1 MSEFQYYEWQAVDRP
16 LTNDEVRQVGRLS
29 SHMDVVTSTHAV
41 VTYQWGDFKH
51 DPAEVM
57 LRYFDAM
64 LYSANWGTRRL
75 MFRFPQGSVDA
86 EQVSAYWVD
95 DWMTLREQDGYHVL
109 DIDIGGEPGDW
120 GEEPESLGA
129 LLPLRQQIIEGD
141 YRALYLA
148 WLAAAQAGEGVVEEQ
163 CEPPVPPG
171 LRELN
176 SSLQT
181 FVDGFLEIDPW
192 LLQVA
197 ARDSEPLQRVAD
209 EALAGALAQLPPEEA
224 RAYLL
229 RVLRNEP
236 QVRRDLRKRLTAM
249 TGAPGAPP
257 QGRRS
262 VAQLLAEA
270 QRLRQAKRRR
280 QEKAAER
287 ERRQELDELA
297 GRKDAVWREVESLVE
312 RRQARAYREAVALL
326 KRLRE
331 LAVYRNEL
339 PEFTARLDE
348 IRYRYGRLRSFIEQ
362 LDRAGLGAA

>member
-1 MSEFQYYEWQAVDRP
+1 M
-16 LTNDEVRQVGRLS
+16 
-29 SHMDVVTSTHAV
+29 
-41 VTYQWGDFKH
+41 
-51 DPAEVM
+51 
-57 LRYFDAM
+57 
-64 LYSANWGTRRL
+64 
-75 MFRFPQGSVDA
+75 
-86 EQVSAYWVD
+86 
-95 DWMTLREQDGYHVL
+95 
-109 DIDIGGEPGDW
+109 
-120 GEEPESLGA
+120 
-129 LLPLRQQIIEGD
+129 
-141 YRALYLA
+141 
-148 WLAAAQAGEGVVEEQ
+148 
-163 CEPPVPPG
+163 
-171 LRELN
+171 
-176 SSLQT
+176 
-181 FVDGFLEIDPW
+181 
-192 LLQVA
+192 
-197 ARDSEPLQRVAD
+197 AD